1 MIADSHDLQVFGSS
15 EFFNIY
21 NETDNIKN
29 NPQDENAFFIHIVNS
44 KTAPVF
50 HKTFDWGTGEF
61 ENENGEKW
69 SSPYGIG
76 IIYKT
81 SDEKGEWEDIPVPA
95 GTQAVKYDMSDE
107 DIVIYKYTGKLLA
120 DCSGKKSCCN
130 GRVNTT

>member
-1 MIADSHDLQVFGSS
+1 ML
-15 EFFNIY
+15 
-21 NETDNIKN
+21 
-29 NPQDENAFFIHIVNS
+29 FFIHIVNS

-76 IIYKT
+76 IIYNT
-81 SDEKGEWEDIPVPA
+81 SDEKSEWEDIPVPA

-107 DIVIYKYTGKLLA
+107 IFVEMLSRILGLFRRWYD
-120 DCSGKKSCCN
+120 SGYEWKNLES
-130 GRVNTT
+130 G

>member
-1 MIADSHDLQVFGSS
+1 MICRYLVPVNFL
-15 EFFNIY
+15 IY
-21 NETDNIKN
+21 NEKDNIKN
-29 NPQDENAFFIHIVNS
+29 NPQEENAFFIHIVNS

-81 SDEKGEWEDIPVPA
+81 SDEKSEWEDIPVPA

-107 DIVIYKYTGKLLA
+107 DIVEMLSRI
-120 DCSGKKSCCN
+120 
-130 GRVNTT
+130 